1 MAYSLCGSS
10 VDNTG
15 EQECDKS
22 RGVGR
27 KLFITAAAIA
37 PADFATKEAFM
48 AKLVANSKLS
58 KNHPDKVFPINEL
71 QDIADNSEANK
82 EGSLNL
88 GFSAVLLEGKPKY
101 TFKVFAGSDL
111 LKRYR
116 SFNNQTVRI
125 IEYDANGVFWVTKVG
140 ANAKG
145 FQFKLFTTGN
155 KLATGQAVEE
165 GVVTI
170 TASVMSNTEYLDNCF
185 WVESNGSVEDI
196 KALIDVQLAY
206 VSNASNVYKYSAK
219 IPGSNLTGDY
229 SILPTYGSAIAALV
243 ADFSAKS
250 GAGVP
255 ATSLA
260 ITSISYDSTL
270 DALTVTYDSTA
281 YTSATGNIM
290 LVPPTPAQLD
300 TGSVPDSE
308 LLSVTHPK
316 A

>member
-185 WVESNGSVEDI
+185 WVESNGNVEDI

-219 IPGSNLTGDY
+219 Y
-229 SILPTYGSAIAALV
+229 RAVILPEI
-243 ADFSAKS
+243 
-250 GAGVP
+250 
-255 ATSLA
+255 
-260 ITSISYDSTL
+260 
-270 DALTVTYDSTA
+270 TA
-281 YTSATGNIM
+281 YCQ
-290 LVPPTPAQLD
+290 PTDRPLPLWLQISLPSQAQVFQQPRWPLHQFRMILCLMR
-300 TGSVPDSE
+300 
-308 LLSVTHPK
+308 LL
-316 A
+316 